1 MQFLSRDKRDKQWQE
16 HCNFL
21 KIIKKDSYQFPSDNQ
36 DSVYILLSVLPIQP
50 NKYISNMR
58 SHCMV

>member
-21 KIIKKDSYQFPSDNQ
+21 KIIKKDSYQFPSDNK
-36 DSVYILLSVLPIQP
+36 DSVETLLSVLPI
-50 NKYISNMR
+50 
-58 SHCMV
+58 

>member
-21 KIIKKDSYQFPSDNQ
+21 KIIKTAISFQVTTKIAFTFYFQSCQYNQ
-36 DSVYILLSVLPIQP
+36 TNI
-50 NKYISNMR
+50 
-58 SHCMV
+58 